1 MANPTQP
8 INDVISRFRRL
19 NPDNEPTVVAVSGG
33 ADSVALA
40 FCLKLAS
47 KNIKLTNVSHDGFR
61 SEEELDAD
69 KCLVERLAEQ
79 LEVPFTWRRALVS
92 KKGNNEAEARRS
104 RYEELIVSC
113 YHEDSPGIKYTKIA
127 TAHHADDQLETLL
140 MRIVRGTGTAGLRG
154 VVESRPLDNA
164 SIEVI
169 RPMLGVSKEHCYEIC
184 KENNL
189 EWREDE
195 TNEDKDYTRN
205 LVRADVVPVLKQ
217 INNRAAEHASDLACI
232 MHSTHQLVEQAVC
245 MIDCHGYTDGNSKTV
260 SADALRLYPD
270 VVVFEWLR
278 SAARITGN
286 VGLDKINKKM
296 LDDVVRAIR
305 GRGNKTFEWP
315 SRIVSVTPQTVTVS
329 KS

>member
-1 MANPTQP
+1 MKDIIQ
-8 INDVISRFRRL
+8 SLLERCSF
-19 NPDNEPTVVAVSGG
+19 PDGPVDCAVSGG

-47 KNIKLTNVSHDGFR
+47 KNIKLTNISHEGFR

-69 KCLVERLAEQ
+69 KCLVERLAAK
-79 LEVPFTWRRALVS
+79 LDVPFTWRRAS
-92 KKGNNEAEARRS
+92 IAKKGNNEAEARRS

-113 YHEDSPGIKYTKIA
+113 YHEDAPGIKYTKIA

-164 SIEVI
+164 DIEVI
-169 RPMLGVSKEHCYEIC
+169 RPMLGISKEHCYEIC

-217 INNRAAEHASDLACI
+217 INARAAEHASDLACI

-245 MIDCHGYTDGNSKTV
+245 MIDCYGYTSSSSKTT

-278 SAARITGN
+278 SAARVTGN
-286 VGLDKINKKM
+286 SGLDKINKRM

-305 GRGNKTFEWP
+305 GRSSKTFEWP
-315 SRIVSVTPQTVTVS
+315 SRVVSVTPQSVTVG